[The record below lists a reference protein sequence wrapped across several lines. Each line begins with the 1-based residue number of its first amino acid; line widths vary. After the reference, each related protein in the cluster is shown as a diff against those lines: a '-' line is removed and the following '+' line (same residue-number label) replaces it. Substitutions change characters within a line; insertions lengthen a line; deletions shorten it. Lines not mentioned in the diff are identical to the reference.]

1 MAVQGNET
9 VEERTYARIEYY
21 FSSALAIETKDRM
34 AWVEH
39 VLCDDIAIL
48 QDVKLLLSA
57 HQASDT
63 FLQKKAP
70 VKETIDEITTRCPD
84 LTGRRLGVY
93 EVIGK
98 IAKGGMGRI
107 YSAKRVD
114 GEYEQIVAIKVVEFA
129 NLDVSLFQQERQLLA
144 DIQHPNIVTLLDG
157 GRLPEGFPYLVME
170 LVEGSA
176 IDHYVKVAGL
186 AVDEIVTL
194 CAELCGVV
202 EDAHQLGVIHCDLK
216 PDNIL
221 MMNKR
226 HGKGL
231 LKLLDFG
238 IARSLSASN
247 QVSDEMP
254 SVGLTPEYASP
265 QRHCHQTP
273 CVADDVFSLGV
284 ILAQLLSGQSPV
296 LVRKTS
302 LTKKNGNIPDIKSLT
317 RHIENKE
324 LVQIIHKATA
334 DKPDH
339 RYHSAKDVQNDL
351 QNWLEEKPIE
361 AAQGGF
367 VYFYSKYVYRYR
379 TLLFTITTL
388 ALLALIVG
396 KMTGQYYEYQ
406 ESSGLRE
413 HNAIEAVSD
422 LNSLLLDVPYTPR
435 LEKEVTTLTLKRLQ
449 DWNKETPKS
458 HIIKKTYADI
468 LIRMGNVSGHPY
480 YLNVGKPREARDYY
494 QKALGLYDE
503 LAVLARHELD
513 ESIRQAVV
521 IKQSAISHR
530 LLELQMYANSDKS
543 GAQVVALWEQMRVIS
558 EALDRRQFVNLS
570 SGQRLLVMKM
580 LLAEA
585 YESLRIKAS
594 LATTKA
600 LLLSVKK
607 ILLDGD
613 IEGESYAHEGVY
625 ISAFYYEIMGHF
637 YYLQGDVNTALSAYN
652 KIERFNGEDARLTGR
667 YRYLLH
673 RVDSAFACLG
683 YQQKSSVMK
692 AQHFKYFE
700 YAKANLNQ
708 LTDDYQDVPFLRYLA
723 EKRQGLS
730 EGNESTQQRL
740 FCEKP
745 LGFLLPPLLGEWSS

>member
-1 MAVQGNET
+1 MVVQGNET
-9 VEERTYARIEYY
+9 VEEKTYARIEHY
-21 FSSALAIETKDRM
+21 FLSALAMETKDRM
-34 AWVEH
+34 AWLDH
-39 VLCDDIAIL
+39 VLCDDITML
-48 QDVKLLLSA
+48 QEVKLLLNA

-93 EVIGK
+93 EIIGK

-114 GEYEQIVAIKVVEFA
+114 GEYEQVVAIKVVEFA
-129 NLDVSLFQQERQLLA
+129 NLETSLFQKERQLLA

-170 LVEGSA
+170 LVEGAA
-176 IDHYVKVAGL
+176 IDHYVKIATL
-186 AVDEIVTL
+186 TTDEIVTL

-202 EDAHQLGVIHCDLK
+202 EDAHQLGIIHCDLK

-221 MMNKR
+221 VMNKR
-226 HGKGL
+226 HRKGL

-247 QVSDEMP
+247 SASNKKSDLQ

-265 QRHCHQTP
+265 QRHCHHTP

-284 ILAQLLSGQSPV
+284 ILGQLLSGQSPV

-302 LTKKNGNIPDIKSLT
+302 LTKKNSKVPDIKALI
-317 RHIENKE
+317 RPIENKE
-324 LVQIIHKATA
+324 LVQIIHKAISS
-334 DKPDH
+334 KPDN
-339 RYHSAKDVQNDL
+339 RYHTAKDFQNDL
-351 QNWLEEKPIE
+351 QNWLEEKPVE

-367 VYFYSKYVYRYR
+367 VYFYSKYIYRYR
-379 TLLFTITTL
+379 TFLFTITTL
-388 ALLALIVG
+388 ALIALMVG
-396 KMTGQYYEYQ
+396 QMTGQYYEYQ

-422 LNSLLLDVPYTPR
+422 LNSLLLDVPYTPS

-458 HIIKKTYADI
+458 HIIKNIYANV

-480 YLNVGKPREARDYY
+480 YLNVGKPIEARDYY

-503 LAVLARHELD
+503 LAVLGRGELD
-513 ESIRQAVV
+513 EAMRQAVV
-521 IKQSAISHR
+521 IKQRYISHR
-530 LLELQMYANSDKS
+530 LLELQLYVNSDASSAK
-543 GAQVVALWEQMRVIS
+543 VIALWEKMRAIS
-558 EALDRRQFVNLS
+558 ETLDARKFVSLS
-570 SGQRLLVMKM
+570 SEQRLLVISM

-594 LATTKA
+594 SATTKA
-600 LLLSVKK
+600 LLLRVKK
-607 ILLDGD
+607 MLLEGD
-613 IEGESYAHEGVY
+613 VEGEIYAHDGVY
-625 ISAFYYEIMGHF
+625 LTAFYYEIIGHF
-637 YYLQGDVNTALSAYN
+637 YYLQGNVNTALSAYS
-652 KIERFNGEDARLTGR
+652 KIERFKGEDERLTGR
-667 YRYLLH
+667 YRYLLN

-683 YQQKSSVMK
+683 YQQKSSLMK

-700 YAKANLNQ
+700 YANANLNQ
-708 LTDDYQDVPFLRYLA
+708 LVNEYHDVPFLRDLA
-723 EKRQGLS
+723 KRMKGRP
-730 EGNESTQQRL
+730 EDNKSTGQRL
-740 FCEKP
+740 FCAKP
-745 LGFLLPPLLGEWSS
+745 LRFLLPPLSG